1 LSALL
6 PSNGSIM
13 NEHVPASLLDRA
25 LRNLRHAWHSIA
37 GTAYDAQAASLRPDL
52 PQEDVAQLR
61 AQMRACLEPRGGEV
75 SARTRAAALGH
86 VYLALDKTGRHR
98 FLKVLAEDFD
108 VDPATAAHAAQ
119 ALLAASDADA
129 RREAAQAL
137 RDALEAPRTRLLTQF
152 NGLPDGVKFLVDMR
166 AELIP
171 LARTDPALRALE
183 RDLRNLLAS
192 WFDVGFLELRRL
204 TWDNAPAA
212 LLERLIAYEAVH
224 AIESWDDLKNRLDSD
239 RRCFAF
245 FHPKMPNE
253 PLIFVEVALVNGM
266 ADNVQTLLDEKAPV
280 LDPRLAD
287 TAIFYSISNAQKGL
301 AGISFGNFLIKRV
314 VDSLS
319 NEFKGL
325 KTFATL
331 SPAPGFR
338 AWLERT
344 LAEGDP
350 TLLLPAERKAISA
363 ASGRARGAKG
373 MLKAL
378 LAEGTWPKEPALA
391 AALRAPLLRLC
402 VRYLAQEKAAD
413 GRRALDP
420 VAHFHLSN
428 GARLERLNWMADLSE
443 KGLEQSAGIMVNY
456 LYKLS
461 EIDDNHEAY
470 SGAGEVAMSSTVKGL
485 LKG

>member
-1 LSALL
+1 
-6 PSNGSIM
+6 M

-25 LRNLRHAWHSIA
+25 LRNLRTAWQSIA

-52 PQEDVAQLR
+52 PDEDVARLK

-86 VYLALDKTGRHR
+86 VYLALDRTGRHR
-98 FLKVLAEDFD
+98 FLKLLAEDFD
-108 VDPATAAHAAQ
+108 IDHATAAHAAQ
-119 ALLAASDADA
+119 ALLVATEADA
-129 RREAAQAL
+129 RRDAAQAL
-137 RDALEAPRTRLLTQF
+137 RNALEAPRMRLLTQF

-166 AELIP
+166 AELIL

-183 RDLRNLLAS
+183 RDLKGLLAS

-212 LLERLIAYEAVH
+212 LLEKLIAYEAVH
-224 AIESWDDLKNRLDSD
+224 AIASWDDLKNRLDSD

-314 VDSLS
+314 VDSLA
-319 NEFKGL
+319 NDFKGL

-331 SPAPGFR
+331 SPVPGFR
-338 AWLERT
+338 VWLERT

-350 TLLLPAERKAISA
+350 TLLVPAERKAISA

-378 LAEGTWPKEPALA
+378 LAEGTWPKDSALA

-402 VRYLAQEKAAD
+402 ARYLVQEKAAD
-413 GRRALDP
+413 GKRALDP

-428 GARLERLNWMADLSE
+428 GARLERLNWMGDLSE
-443 KGLEQSAGIMVNY
+443 KGLDQSAGVMVNY

-470 SGAGEVAMSSTVKGL
+470 SGTGEVIMSSAVKGL